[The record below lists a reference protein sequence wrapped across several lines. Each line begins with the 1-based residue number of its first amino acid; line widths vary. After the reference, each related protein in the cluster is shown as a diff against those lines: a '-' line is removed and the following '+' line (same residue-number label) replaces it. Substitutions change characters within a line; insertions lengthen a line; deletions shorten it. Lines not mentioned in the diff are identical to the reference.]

1 MPEPSQATPQGGERP
16 LVEGAGSGQFITIDA
31 TTLPCALS
39 PLAASSVDLLYC
51 HGVVERIAREQI
63 DGFLAECL
71 RVLSPLGLLRVAT
84 SDVDAIV
91 HGYLFDWASTAAAS
105 SSRTERLNA
114 AFSQPG
120 IRFLYGEE
128 ELTSVLTGIGFRAVR
143 RFTSGASSDKR
154 LWDVER
160 DQRYALIL
168 EATRP

>member
-1 MPEPSQATPQGGERP
+1 MPEPSQATPEAGEP
-16 LVEGAGSGQFITIDA
+16 SLGGQFTTVDA
-31 TTLPCALS
+31 TTPVRALS
-39 PLAASSVDLLYC
+39 ALAASSVGLLYC

-84 SDVDAIV
+84 ADVDAIV
-91 HGYLFDWASTAAAS
+91 HGYLFDWASTEAAS

-114 AFSQPG
+114 AFGQPG

-128 ELTSVLTGIGFRAVR
+128 ELTSVLTAAGFRAIR
-143 RFTSGASSDKR
+143 RFTCGASSDQR
-154 LWDVER
+154 LWNVER

-168 EATRP
+168 EATKP